1 MKGGSFFGLGKSA
14 APIKSVEQQ
23 AKEFA
28 AQRYSS
34 PDLFNSTIEETGN
47 RSERDLVQGLLGK
60 TGTMPERYEALKTEW
75 AGMKKGS
82 NSFQMRNI
90 NPFSAGGKRYRKS
103 RKSRKS
109 RKTKGGKKSKKS
121 KKTRKTRRKSR
132 KH

>member
-14 APIKSVEQQ
+14 EPKVKTEEEQ

-28 AQRYSS
+28 AMRFSN
-34 PDLFNSTIEETGN
+34 PDYANATGEETGK
-47 RSERDLVQGLLGK
+47 RGQPDLLRGLLGK
-60 TGTMPERYEALKTEW
+60 TGTMEQRYEALKTEW
-75 AGMKKGS
+75 AGMKRGNTWKGLY
-82 NSFQMRNI
+82 
-90 NPFSAGGKRYRKS
+90 GGKKS

>member
-1 MKGGSFFGLGKSA
+1 MGFFGKSA

-23 AKEFA
+23 AKDFA

-47 RSERDLVQGLLGK
+47 RSERGLVQALLGK
-60 TGTMPERYEALKTEW
+60 EGTMEQRYEALKTEW

-90 NPFSAGGKRYRKS
+90 NPFSAGGKKY